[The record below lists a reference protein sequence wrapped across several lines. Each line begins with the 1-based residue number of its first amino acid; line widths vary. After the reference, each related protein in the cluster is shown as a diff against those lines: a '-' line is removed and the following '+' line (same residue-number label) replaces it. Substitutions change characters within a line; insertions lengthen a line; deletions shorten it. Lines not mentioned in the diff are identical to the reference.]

1 MPRIV
6 CSIGVSPAYAQSY
19 DESVEASLRE
29 AAKAKQVRA
38 IGSCGL
44 DARCDEMQVQVF
56 ERQIALAKE
65 LDLALIVEADGMGS
79 RALEILEH
87 AGLPKRGVM
96 LRAKGVPLDQLS
108 AWADAGCFISLGA
121 EVASDPIAYC
131 ACARTL
137 PVERLLVESGAP
149 ASGIPALSGTSP
161 RCDQVVFVEDVLQG
175 IFSPNQLV
183 ANWCELFG

>member
-19 DESVEASLRE
+19 DDAIEASLRQ
-29 AAKAKQVRA
+29 AAGAKQVRA

-44 DARCDEMQVQVF
+44 DASCDESQVHAF
-56 ERQIALAKE
+56 ESQIALAKE
-65 LDLALIVEADGMGS
+65 LDLALIVEAEGMSS
-79 RALEILEH
+79 RALEVLEH
-87 AGLPKRGVM
+87 VGMSKRGVM
-96 LRAKGVPLDQLS
+96 LRAKGVPLDQLA

-121 EVASDPIAYC
+121 EVASDPVSYC
-131 ACARTL
+131 ACARAL

-149 ASGIPALSGTSP
+149 TSGIPALSGTAP